1 MEILKTIAMIFLF
14 LFHGL
19 FLFCL
24 ASSQFAELINS
35 RKRLITKVTEDL
47 KEETSIKCFHYVVDS
62 ANNQNLITDLS
73 VPVKIVDHKEI
84 RFNQL
89 S

>member
-1 MEILKTIAMIFLF
+1 MTMIFLF
-14 LFHGL
+14 FFHGL

-24 ASSQFAELINS
+24 TSSQSPELINS
-35 RKRLITKVTEDL
+35 RKRLIKKVTDDL
-47 KEETSIKCFHYVVDS
+47 KEETSIKCLNYVVDS

-73 VPVKIVDHKEI
+73 VPMKIVDHKEI

>member
-1 MEILKTIAMIFLF
+1 MILLLF
-14 LFHGL
+14 FIGF

-24 ASSQFAELINS
+24 ASSQSPELINS
-35 RKRLITKVTEDL
+35 RKRLITKVIEDL
-47 KEETSIKCFHYVVDS
+47 KEETSIKCLNYVVDS
-62 ANNQNLITDLS
+62 ANNQIFITDLS
-73 VPVKIVDHKEI
+73 VPMKIVDHKEM

>member
-1 MEILKTIAMIFLF
+1 MLNGKVPITVYQPDRADEIWLL
-14 LFHGL
+14 
-19 FLFCL
+19 
-24 ASSQFAELINS
+24 SFALD
-35 RKRLITKVTEDL
+35 ITKRKQMEEDL

>member
-1 MEILKTIAMIFLF
+1 MILLFFFLDV
-14 LFHGL
+14 

-24 ASSQFAELINS
+24 ASSQSPELINS

-47 KEETSIKCFHYVVDS
+47 KEETSIKCLNYVVDS

-73 VPVKIVDHKEI
+73 VPMKIVDHKEM